1 MSLTRETAWPL
12 AVGRAEFVAV
22 MAALMA
28 LNPLAIDIMLPGMQE
43 IGASLGVAD
52 ENERQFVITAYLLG
66 FGSMQLV
73 FGPLSD
79 RFGRKGPLMAG
90 LTVYVLAALAAAYA
104 PDFETLLLLR
114 LLQGAG
120 AASTR
125 VLTVAMVR
133 DVAGGRA
140 MAEIM
145 SLVFMVFMIMPV
157 IAPALGQVILLAG
170 EWHTIFLFMGF
181 GGAAVIAWMALRI
194 PETLAPDN
202 RRPVS
207 FRAIA
212 AGFHAVVT
220 NRMSLWYTLAMT
232 AILSAL
238 FGFINTVQQIYVGI
252 YGLGNAFPLV
262 FALVAGSMAFFSWLN
277 SRIVRRHGMRRVS
290 HTALFVFLSMSMTLL
305 LLSLGGT
312 VPLPLFLALFTVAM
326 CAFGMLTSN
335 FSSIAMEPLG
345 RVAGIASSA
354 QGFFQTTGSALI
366 GAGIGQSFDG
376 TITPVMAGFAVVSA
390 AALVFVLIAE
400 KGRLFSVGPSAPD
413 SSI

>member
-1 MSLTRETAWPL
+1 MSPVPERSWPL
-12 AVGRAEFVAV
+12 PVGRAEFVAV

-28 LNPLAIDIMLPGMQE
+28 LNALAIDIMLPGMQQ
-43 IGASLGVAD
+43 IGASLGVSD

-66 FGSMQLV
+66 FGAMQLV

-79 RFGRKGPLMAG
+79 RFGRKGPLLAG
-90 LTVYVLAALAAAYA
+90 LSIYVLAALAAAFA
-104 PDFETLLLLR
+104 PDFQTLLLLR

-157 IAPALGQVILLAG
+157 VAPALGQAILLAG

-194 PETLAPDN
+194 PETLAEDH

-207 FRAIA
+207 FRAVA
-212 AGFHAVVT
+212 AGFHAVAT

-232 AILSAL
+232 AILSSL
-238 FGFINTVQQIYVGI
+238 FGFINTVQQIYIGI
-252 YGLGNAFPLV
+252 YDLGTAFPLV
-262 FALVAGSMAFFSWLN
+262 FALVAGSMSLFSWLN
-277 SRIVRRHGMRRVS
+277 SRIVQRFGMRRVS
-290 HTALFVFLSMSMTLL
+290 HSALLVFLATSTTLY
-305 LLSLGGT
+305 LLSLQGV
-312 VPLPLFLALFTVAM
+312 VPLPLFLGLFTVTM

-366 GAGIGQSFDG
+366 GAAIGQSFDG
-376 TITPVMAGFAVVSA
+376 TITPVMAGFAAVSL
-390 AALVFVLIAE
+390 AALLCVLVAE
-400 KGRLFSVGPSAPD
+400 RGHLFTIGPAEA
-413 SSI
+413 